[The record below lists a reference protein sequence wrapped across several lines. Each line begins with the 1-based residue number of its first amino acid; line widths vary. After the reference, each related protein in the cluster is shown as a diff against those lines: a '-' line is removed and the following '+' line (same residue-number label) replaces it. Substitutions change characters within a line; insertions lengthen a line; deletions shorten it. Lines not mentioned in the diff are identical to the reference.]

1 MKTILFASAL
11 AAAAFAA
18 PAAYAIPAPI
28 HEWTFIDG
36 TARDV
41 VGGLDG
47 TLNGGATI
55 VGGKLILDG
64 NRANGG
70 SYMSTG
76 FDTLTLT
83 TKTLVSWISLG
94 NLTQGGGTALSVV
107 EEPGQQF
114 DAIDFA
120 EFTTAQWTAGSDYG
134 NRSVGND
141 GGAAVTDTG
150 EHMVAITYGATGIS
164 LYVDGALYADGR
176 SVAPYA
182 FAQPNYL
189 IGLRHPAAESANG
202 LLTGSVDQ
210 ASVYASALSAADI
223 AGLYG
228 QGTAVPEPATWALML
243 AGLGCMGAMACW
255 QRQALP
261 AVVSQASR
269 PQARSDSARRT

>member
-1 MKTILFASAL
+1 MFCFMKTILFASAL
-11 AAAAFAA
+11 AAAASLAA
-18 PAAYAIPAPI
+18 PAAHAIPAPI
-28 HEWTFIDG
+28 HEWTFDDG

-41 VGGLDG
+41 VGSLDG
-47 TLNGGATI
+47 TLNGAATI

-83 TKTLVSWISLG
+83 AKTLVSWVSLA
-94 NLTQGGGTALSVV
+94 NLTQSGGTALSVV
-107 EEPGQQF
+107 QMPGQQF

-120 EFTTAQWTAGSDYG
+120 EFTPAQWTAGSDYA

-164 LYVDGALYADGR
+164 LYVDGALYANGR

-189 IGLRHPAAESANG
+189 IGLRHPAAESGNG

-223 AGLYG
+223 TGLYA
-228 QGTAVPEPATWALML
+228 QGATVPEPATWGLML
-243 AGLGCMGAMACW
+243 AGLGCLGAMVGW
-255 QRQALP
+255 RRQPLP
-261 AVVSQASR
+261 VVVSRAGRR
-269 PQARSDSARRT
+269 PRTA